1 MMETKSLIQ
10 QNQINLGKGKAI
22 TQRMATIL
30 VLLSSILPFLNNIL
44 KHIFDTPSIVL
55 DITGAKA
62 LDLDSAIF
70 FFAMPISYLF
80 IAYGGRFGAHKKSY
94 YAVYL
99 SAYFQVVIVVNF
111 IFIGVNVAYFITQIA
126 VFILFLTVALLLLKK
141 ARYYATMEAKNQ
153 FLNDTL
159 DRYSSILR
167 EEK

>member
-1 MMETKSLIQ
+1 M
-10 QNQINLGKGKAI
+10 

-44 KHIFDTPSIVL
+44 KHLFNTTSIVL
-55 DITGAKA
+55 DVEGAKS

-70 FFAMPISYLF
+70 FFAMPISYLC

-99 SAYFQVVIVVNF
+99 SAYLQVVIVINF
-111 IFIGVNVAYFITQIA
+111 IFVSTNVAYFITQIT
-126 VFILFLTVALLLLKK
+126 LFVLFFVVALLLLKK
-141 ARYYATMEAKNQ
+141 AKYYTTMEAKNE
-153 FLNDTL
+153 FLNNTL

-167 EEK
+167 EKK

>member
-1 MMETKSLIQ
+1 METKSSIQ
-10 QNQINLGKGKAI
+10 PNQINLGKTKAV

-44 KHIFDTPSIVL
+44 KQLFNTSSIVL
-55 DITGAKA
+55 DVTGAKD

-70 FFAMPISYLF
+70 FFAMPISYLC

-99 SAYFQVVIVVNF
+99 SAYLQVVIVINF
-111 IFIGVNVAYFITQIA
+111 IFVSRNVAYFITQITLF
-126 VFILFLTVALLLLKK
+126 VLFLVVAILLLKK
-141 ARYYATMEAKNQ
+141 AKYYTTMEAKNE
-153 FLNDTL
+153 FLNNTL

-167 EEK
+167 EKK

>member
-1 MMETKSLIQ
+1 MEVKSSTQRNLT
-10 QNQINLGKGKAI
+10 NLGKTKAI
-22 TQRMATIL
+22 TQRRATIL

-55 DITGAKA
+55 DVTGAKE

-70 FFAMPISYLF
+70 FFAMPVSYLL

-111 IFIGVNVAYFITQIA
+111 IFLGINVAYVITQIA
-126 VFILFLTVALLLLKK
+126 VFLIFLTVALLLLRK
-141 ARYYATMEAKNQ
+141 ARYYTSLESKNE
-153 FLNDTL
+153 FLNNTL
-159 DRYSSILR
+159 DRYSSIIR
-167 EEK
+167 EKE